1 MNARATALPPS
12 QDYGRGLTAASI
24 AFSIWGLLPLY
35 LKALQAVPVLQVTA
49 HRMTW
54 GCLFAIVWLA
64 IRGELSQIRTALADP
79 QMRLRLLTSAVLI
92 STNWLVYVWAIIND
106 RAVEASLGYFINP
119 LLNVLMGVFVLSE
132 RLNRAQW
139 TAVGIAAASVAY
151 LTWSAGHP
159 PWIALVLAFSF
170 CLYGLL
176 RKVVAVEALPGFA
189 TETLLLLPVGMGYL
203 LWCEITG
210 IGAVGNA
217 GLGTN
222 LLLALGGPIT
232 ALPLVLF
239 AYGARRIPY
248 STVGLLQY
256 IGPSIQLILA
266 VFVFHE
272 PFERS
277 RALGF
282 ALIWSAIAIYLA
294 DGLWRAR
301 KTRLLH

>member
-1 MNARATALPPS
+1 MNALIA
-12 QDYGRGLTAASI
+12 GLRRS
-24 AFSIWGLLPLY
+24 W
-35 LKALQAVPVLQVTA
+35 
-49 HRMTW
+49 
-54 GCLFAIVWLA
+54 
-64 IRGELSQIRTALADP
+64 
-79 QMRLRLLTSAVLI
+79 
-92 STNWLVYVWAIIND
+92 
-106 RAVEASLGYFINP
+106 P
-119 LLNVLMGVFVLSE
+119 LL
-132 RLNRAQW
+132 
-139 TAVGIAAASVAY
+139 
-151 LTWSAGHP
+151 
-159 PWIALVLAFSF
+159 LVLA
-170 CLYGLL
+170 
-176 RKVVAVEALPGFA
+176 P
-189 TETLLLLPVGMGYL
+189 LLLLPVGMGYL